1 MVTQRKIRSITR
13 SAWRLLR
20 LGIILTG
27 LVFLTAGSIVPAT
40 GLESQAYAYTR
51 HIEFDY
57 GTWTL
62 DAIGAKF
69 SSWALSL
76 NRFLSKEDQ
85 SQLVLDYLDQ
95 VQLVSRLQTEL
106 VLIYANPAVE
116 NPNTAS
122 KIIQLELEKAQDK
135 LTSLAPIAESI
146 LQNQLMTVINEAGL
160 GVLGQVLPPS
170 LYQFSDTPQSLVI
183 SPRDQI
189 TQVMDISLL
198 PVLDADEMDAL
209 ENRVFDELNHAALV
223 VPIGGV
229 GTYPTMV
236 MQTGDILWL
245 TEVVSHE
252 WVHNYLTLRPLGI
265 NYYTNSEM
273 RTINETTASL
283 AGKELGRM
291 ILAKYYPE
299 YLPPEEEPALK
310 VAGSPTPDDEGNPD
324 LFDFRREMRVTRV
337 MVDQL
342 LEEGKVEEAEAYM
355 EERRQVFWENGYLI
369 RKLNQA
375 YFAFYGAYNDD
386 PGGGAAGADPVGPA
400 VQAFRE
406 KFVNLA
412 DFLRA
417 ISWVDSFDELK
428 RLLEA

>member
-1 MVTQRKIRSITR
+1 MKAQREFRSITR
-13 SAWRLLR
+13 SAWHLLR
-20 LGIILTG
+20 LGILLTL
-27 LVFLTAGSIVPAT
+27 LVFLAGGSIIPAS

-51 HIEFDY
+51 QIEFDY

-76 NRFLSKEDQ
+76 NRFLSTEDQ

-95 VQLVSRLQTEL
+95 VQLVSQLQTEL
-106 VLIYANPAVE
+106 ILIYANPAVE

-122 KIIQLELEKAQDK
+122 KITQLELEKAQDK
-135 LTSLAPIAESI
+135 LTSMAPVAESI
-146 LQNQLMTVINEAGL
+146 LQSQLMSVINQADL
-160 GVLGQVLPPS
+160 GALGQVLPPS
-170 LYQFSDTPQSLVI
+170 LYRFSDTPQSLVI

-189 TQVMDISLL
+189 TQVLDISLL
-198 PVLDADEMDAL
+198 PVLDADDMDLL

-236 MQTGDILWL
+236 MQTTDILWL

-252 WVHNYLTLRPLGI
+252 WVHNYLTLRPLGV
-265 NYYTNSEM
+265 NYYTNSEL

-299 YLPPEEEPALK
+299 YLPPEEDPALK
-310 VAGSPTPDDEGNPD
+310 VSGSATPEPEADPD
-324 LFDFRREMRVTRV
+324 LFDFRREMRATRV
-337 MVDQL
+337 TVDQL
-342 LEEGKVEEAEAYM
+342 LEQGKVEEAETYM
-355 EERRQVFWENGYLI
+355 EGRRQVFWENGYLI

-400 VQAFRE
+400 VQAFRD

-417 ISWVDSFDELK
+417 ISWVNSFEELK
-428 RLLEA
+428 QNLAG

>member
-1 MVTQRKIRSITR
+1 MKAQREFRSITR
-13 SAWRLLR
+13 SAWHLLR
-20 LGIILTG
+20 LGILLTL
-27 LVFLTAGSIVPAT
+27 LVFLAGGSIIPAS

-51 HIEFDY
+51 QIEFDY

-76 NRFLSKEDQ
+76 NRFLSTEDQ

-95 VQLVSRLQTEL
+95 VQLVSQLQTEL
-106 VLIYANPAVE
+106 ILIYANPAVE

-122 KIIQLELEKAQDK
+122 KITQLELEKAQDK
-135 LTSLAPIAESI
+135 LTSMAPVAESI
-146 LQNQLMTVINEAGL
+146 LQSQLMSVINQADL
-160 GVLGQVLPPS
+160 GALGQVLPPS
-170 LYQFSDTPQSLVI
+170 LYRFSDTPQSLVI

-189 TQVMDISLL
+189 TQVLDISLL
-198 PVLDADEMDAL
+198 PVLDADDMDLL

-236 MQTGDILWL
+236 MQTTDILWL

-252 WVHNYLTLRPLGI
+252 WVHNYLTLRPLGV
-265 NYYTNSEM
+265 NYYTNSEL

-299 YLPPEEEPALK
+299 YLPPEEDPALK
-310 VAGSPTPDDEGNPD
+310 VSGSATPEPEADPD
-324 LFDFRREMRVTRV
+324 LFDFRREMRATRV
-337 MVDQL
+337 TVDQL
-342 LEEGKVEEAEAYM
+342 LEQGKVEEAETYM
-355 EERRQVFWENGYLI
+355 ERRRQVFWGNGYLI

-400 VQAFRE
+400 VQAFRD

-417 ISWVDSFDELK
+417 ISWVNSFEELK
-428 RLLEA
+428 QNLAG

>member
-1 MVTQRKIRSITR
+1 MLAQGKVRSITHF
-13 SAWRLLR
+13 AWRLLR
-20 LGIILTG
+20 LGVLITG
-27 LVFLTAGSIVPAT
+27 VVFLTGGSIVPSS

-69 SSWALSL
+69 SGWALSL
-76 NRFLSKEDQ
+76 NRFLSAEDQ

-95 VQLVSRLQTEL
+95 VRLVSRLQTDL
-106 VLIYANPAVE
+106 ILIYANPAVE

-122 KIIQLELEKAQDK
+122 KITQLELAKAQDK
-135 LTSLAPIAESI
+135 LTSMAPIAESI
-146 LQNQLMTVINEAGL
+146 LQNQLMTIINDAGL
-160 GVLGQVLPPS
+160 GALGQVIPPS

-189 TQVMDISLL
+189 TQVLDISLL
-198 PVLDADEMDAL
+198 PVLDADDMDFL
-209 ENRVFDELNHAALV
+209 ENQVFDELNHAALV

-236 MQTGDILWL
+236 MQTADILWL

-252 WVHNYLTLRPLGI
+252 WVHNYLTLRPLGV
-265 NYYTNSEM
+265 NYYTNSEL

-310 VAGSPTPDDEGNPD
+310 VSGSSTPDIEADPD

-342 LEEGKVEEAEAYM
+342 LEEGKVEEAEDYM

-386 PGGGAAGADPVGPA
+386 PGGGAAGSDPVGPA

-406 KFVNLA
+406 KFVNLS

-417 ISWVDSFDELK
+417 ISWMDSFEELK
-428 RLLEA
+428 RSLNT

>member
-1 MVTQRKIRSITR
+1 MVAQGKVRSITHF
-13 SAWRLLR
+13 AWRLLR
-20 LGIILTG
+20 LGVLITG
-27 LVFLTAGSIVPAT
+27 VVFLTGGSIVPSS

-69 SSWALSL
+69 SGWALSL
-76 NRFLSKEDQ
+76 NRFLSAEDQ

-95 VQLVSRLQTEL
+95 VRLVSRLQTDL
-106 VLIYANPAVE
+106 ILIYANPAVE

-122 KIIQLELEKAQDK
+122 KITQLELAKAQDK
-135 LTSLAPIAESI
+135 LTSMAPIAESI
-146 LQNQLMTVINEAGL
+146 LQNQLMTIINDTGL
-160 GVLGQVLPPS
+160 GALGQVIPPS

-189 TQVMDISLL
+189 TQVLDISLL
-198 PVLDADEMDAL
+198 PVLDADDMDFL
-209 ENRVFDELNHAALV
+209 ENQVFDELNHAALV

-236 MQTGDILWL
+236 MQTADILWL

-252 WVHNYLTLRPLGI
+252 WVHNYLTLRPLGV
-265 NYYTNSEM
+265 NYYTNSEL

-310 VAGSPTPDDEGNPD
+310 VSGSSTPDIEADPD

-342 LEEGKVEEAEAYM
+342 LEEGKVEEAEDYM

-386 PGGGAAGADPVGPA
+386 PGGGAAGSDPVGPA

-406 KFVNLA
+406 KFVNLS

-417 ISWVDSFDELK
+417 ISWMDSFEELK
-428 RLLEA
+428 RSLNT

>member
-1 MVTQRKIRSITR
+1 METQGKFISITR
-13 SAWRLLR
+13 FTWRLVR
-20 LGIILTG
+20 LGILLIG
-27 LVFLTAGSIVPAT
+27 LIFLAAGSIIPAS

-62 DAIGAKF
+62 DAIAAKF
-69 SSWALSL
+69 SAWALSL
-76 NRFLSKEDQ
+76 NRFLPEQNQ
-85 SQLVLDYLDQ
+85 SQVVLDYLDQ
-95 VQLVSRLQTEL
+95 VKLVSRFQTDL
-106 VLIYANPAVE
+106 MLIYANPDVE

-122 KIIQLELEKAQDK
+122 KITQLELEIAQEK
-135 LTSLAPIAESI
+135 LAALAPIAESV
-146 LQNQLMTVINEAGL
+146 LQSQLMTVINEAGL
-160 GVLGQVLPPS
+160 GALGQVIPPS
-170 LYQFSDTPQSLVI
+170 LYQFSSTPQSLVI

-189 TQVMDISLL
+189 AQVLDISLL
-198 PVLDADEMDAL
+198 PVLDADDMDLL
-209 ENRVFDELNHAALV
+209 ENRVFDELNHAALI

-265 NYYTNSEM
+265 NYYTNAEL

-283 AGKELGRM
+283 AGEELGRM
-291 ILAKYYPE
+291 IIEKYYPE
-299 YLPPEEEPALK
+299 YLPPEEELATK
-310 VAGSPTPDDEGNPD
+310 VSGSSIDPIQSDLN
-324 LFDFRREMRVTRV
+324 LFDFRNEMRITRV
-337 MVDQL
+337 KVDKL
-342 LEEGKVEEAEAYM
+342 LEEGKVEEAEEYM
-355 EERRQVFWENGYLI
+355 KQRRQVFWENGYLI

-386 PGGGAAGADPVGPA
+386 PGGGAAGSDPVGPA

-406 KFVNLA
+406 KFVNLT
-412 DFLRA
+412 DFLRTIA
-417 ISWVDSFDELK
+417 WVDSFDELK
-428 RLLEA
+428 RYLAG

>member
-1 MVTQRKIRSITR
+1 MLAQGKVRSITHF
-13 SAWRLLR
+13 AWRLLR
-20 LGIILTG
+20 LGVLITG
-27 LVFLTAGSIVPAT
+27 VVFLTGGSIVPSS

-69 SSWALSL
+69 SGWALSL
-76 NRFLSKEDQ
+76 NRFLSAEDQ

-95 VQLVSRLQTEL
+95 VRLVSRLQTDL
-106 VLIYANPAVE
+106 ILIYANPAVE

-122 KIIQLELEKAQDK
+122 KITQLELAKAQDK
-135 LTSLAPIAESI
+135 LTSMAPIAESI
-146 LQNQLMTVINEAGL
+146 LQNQLMTIINDTGL
-160 GVLGQVLPPS
+160 GALGQVIPPS

-189 TQVMDISLL
+189 TQVLDISLL
-198 PVLDADEMDAL
+198 PVLDADDMDFL
-209 ENRVFDELNHAALV
+209 ENQVFDELNHAALV

-236 MQTGDILWL
+236 MQTADILWL

-252 WVHNYLTLRPLGI
+252 WVHNYLTLRPLGV
-265 NYYTNSEM
+265 NYYTNSEL

-310 VAGSPTPDDEGNPD
+310 VSGSSTPDIEADPD

-342 LEEGKVEEAEAYM
+342 LEEGKVEEAEDYM

-386 PGGGAAGADPVGPA
+386 PGGGAAGSDPVGPA

-406 KFVNLA
+406 KFVNLS

-417 ISWVDSFDELK
+417 ISWMDSFEELK
-428 RLLEA
+428 RSLNT

>member
-1 MVTQRKIRSITR
+1 MKAQGKIRSITR
-13 SAWRLLR
+13 TAWRFLR
-20 LGIILTG
+20 MGILSVG
-27 LVFLTAGSIVPAT
+27 LIFLAAGSILPPS

-62 DAIGAKF
+62 DAIAAKL

-76 NRFLSKEDQ
+76 NRFLPREDQ
-85 SQLVLDYLDQ
+85 SQIVLDYLEQ
-95 VQLVSRLQTEL
+95 VRHVNRLQMEL
-106 VLIYANPAVE
+106 VLIYSNPSVE

-122 KIIQLELEKAQDK
+122 KITQLELDQAQDK
-135 LTSLAPIAESI
+135 LASLAPIAESI
-146 LQNQLMTVINEAGL
+146 LQSQLMTVINEVGL
-160 GVLGQVLPPS
+160 GALGQVVPPS

-189 TQVMDISLL
+189 TQVLDISLL
-198 PVLDADEMDAL
+198 PVLDADDMDYL
-209 ENRVFDELNHAALV
+209 ENQVFDELNHAALV

-236 MQTGDILWL
+236 MQTTDIIWL
-245 TEVVSHE
+245 AEVVSHE

-265 NYYTNSEM
+265 NYYTNSEL

-291 ILAKYYPE
+291 ILEKYYPE
-299 YLPPEEEPALK
+299 YLPPEENPAIKVSGSSTPALE
-310 VAGSPTPDDEGNPD
+310 SDPDI
-324 LFDFRREMRVTRV
+324 FDFRNEMRITRV
-337 MVDQL
+337 IVDKL
-342 LEEGKVEEAEAYM
+342 LEEGKIQEAEEYM
-355 EERRQVFWENGYLI
+355 EQRRQDFWENGYLI

-406 KFVNLA
+406 KFSNLA
-412 DFLRA
+412 DFLRT
-417 ISWVDSFDELK
+417 ISWIDSFDELK
-428 RLLEA
+428 HSLAG

>member
-1 MVTQRKIRSITR
+1 MKAKGKIRSITR

-20 LGIILTG
+20 LDIILTG
-27 LVFLTAGSIVPAT
+27 LIFLTVGSIVPSS

-62 DAIGAKF
+62 DAIVAKF
-69 SSWALSL
+69 SSWGLSL

-106 VLIYANPAVE
+106 ILIYANPAVE

-122 KIIQLELEKAQDK
+122 KITQLELEKAQDK

-160 GVLGQVLPPS
+160 GVLGQVVPPS
-170 LYQFSDTPQSLVI
+170 LYQFSDTPISLVI

-189 TQVMDISLL
+189 SQVLDISLL
-198 PVLDADEMDAL
+198 PVLDADDMDFL

-252 WVHNYLTLRPLGI
+252 WVHNYLTLRPLGV
-265 NYYTNSEM
+265 NYYTNSEL

-291 ILAKYYPE
+291 ILAKYYSE

-310 VAGSPTPDDEGNPD
+310 VSGSPTPDDEGNPD

-337 MVDQL
+337 TVDQL

-428 RLLEA
+428 RSLEA